1 MSTLVEG
8 SVDFDYESID
18 FDYDRL
24 DAEEIIENMPPV
36 LQEYFKEKI
45 RKEIQD
51 ALTQVIAI
59 IYDSNNYKL
68 KLATIVCSFGL
79 PLFLG
84 KSMSEI
90 AKMHGVTRQALS
102 KSVKQFQ
109 KNFNLPPTRGQKS
122 LAACEKYKQAQIE
135 RYKNVH

>member
-8 SVDFDYESID
+8 SCDFNYDAID

-24 DAEEIIENMPPV
+24 DAEDIIENMPPV
-36 LQEYFKEKI
+36 LRDYVKEKI
-45 RKEIQD
+45 RVEVQD

-59 IYDSNNYKL
+59 IYDSNNYRL
-68 KLATIVCSFGL
+68 KLATIVCAFGL

-102 KSVKQFQ
+102 KAVKQFQ

-122 LAACEKYKQAQIE
+122 LAACEKYKQAQLE
-135 RYKNVH
+135 RYKNEH

>member
-8 SVDFDYESID
+8 SCDFNYDAID

-24 DAEEIIENMPPV
+24 DAEDIIENMPPV
-36 LQEYFKEKI
+36 LRDYVKEKI
-45 RKEIQD
+45 RIEVQD

-59 IYDSNNYKL
+59 IYDSNNYRL
-68 KLATIVCSFGL
+68 KLATIVCAFGL

-84 KSMSEI
+84 KSMSEV

-102 KSVKQFQ
+102 KAVKQFQ

-122 LAACEKYKQAQIE
+122 LAACEKYKQAQLE
-135 RYKNVH
+135 RYKNEH

>member
-1 MSTLVEG
+1 MSTIEG
-8 SVDFDYESID
+8 SVDFDYDAID

-24 DAEEIIENMPPV
+24 DSEEIIENMPPV
-36 LQEYFKEKI
+36 LQEYLKEKI
-45 RKEIQD
+45 RREVQD

-84 KSMSEI
+84 KSMKEI
-90 AKMHGVTRQALS
+90 AEIHGVTRQALS
-102 KSVKQFQ
+102 KAVKQFQ

-122 LAACEKYKQAQIE
+122 LAACETYKQVQLK
-135 RYKNVH
+135 RYRDGN

>member
-1 MSTLVEG
+1 MSTIEG
-8 SVDFDYESID
+8 SVDFDYDAID

-24 DAEEIIENMPPV
+24 DGEEVIENMPPV
-36 LQEYFKEKI
+36 LQEYLKEKI
-45 RKEIQD
+45 RREVQD

-84 KSMSEI
+84 KSMKEI
-90 AKMHGVTRQALS
+90 AEIHGVTRQALS
-102 KSVKQFQ
+102 KAVKQFQ

-122 LAACEKYKQAQIE
+122 LAACETYKQVQLK
-135 RYKNVH
+135 RYRDGN

>member
-1 MSTLVEG
+1 MSTIEG
-8 SVDFDYESID
+8 SVDFDYDAID

-24 DAEEIIENMPPV
+24 DGEEVIENMPPV
-36 LQEYFKEKI
+36 LQEYIKEKI
-45 RKEIQD
+45 RREVQD

-84 KSMSEI
+84 KSMKEI
-90 AKMHGVTRQALS
+90 AEIHGVTRQALS
-102 KSVKQFQ
+102 KAVKQFQ

-122 LAACEKYKQAQIE
+122 LAACEKYKQVQLQ
-135 RYKNVH
+135 RYRDGN